1 MPHFKKKKTGDE
13 LYIDTQKTRRKQFF
27 LRYFTKKKRLISKIL
42 KGLFSDE
49 TKGVRTPS
57 EMKKMAEQGMTVLEC
72 KLKLRKMINKL
83 FAPM

>member
-1 MPHFKKKKTGDE
+1 MPHSKKKN
-13 LYIDTQKTRRKQFF
+13 RRRALHRHAEDQEKAIF
-27 LRYFTKKKRLISKIL
+27 LALLHEKKRLISKIL

-49 TKGVRTPS
+49 TKGIRTPS